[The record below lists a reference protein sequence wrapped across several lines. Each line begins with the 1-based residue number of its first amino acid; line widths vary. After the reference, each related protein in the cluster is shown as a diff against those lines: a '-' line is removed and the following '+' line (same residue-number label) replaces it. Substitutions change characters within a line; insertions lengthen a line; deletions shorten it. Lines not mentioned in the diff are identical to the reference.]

1 MIGKTT
7 SLSDFYRRKFGD
19 LPSEIIARI
28 GQFNVFELEDV
39 AAGKAKMPYSRKDY
53 FKISLIS
60 GGNNRVHYADKTFEA
75 EHNMLL
81 FANPQVPYNWELGPD
96 DRKSGFYCVF
106 TEEFFKGYGNIRSYP
121 MFQPGGTPILS
132 ITDEE
137 FEQVKVIYQKM
148 FAEIAS
154 DYVFKYD
161 VLRNL
166 VMELV
171 HTALK
176 LRPAL
181 MKPAETTGANAAERI
196 TGLFLEL
203 LERQFP
209 IESPMQSIKLRTPG
223 EFAAQL
229 SVHYNHLNKVLK
241 ETTGKTTS
249 RLISERLALEAR
261 ALLKHTDW
269 SIADI
274 GWSLGFEDPSHFV
287 KFFRKNE
294 QTTPRAFR
302 G

>member
-1 MIGKTT
+1 MIEKTI
-7 SLSDFYRRKFGD
+7 SLSDFYRLKFGD

-60 GGNNRVHYADKTFEA
+60 GSNRVHYADKTFDA
-75 EHNMLL
+75 EQNMLL
-81 FANPQVPYNWELGPD
+81 FANPQVPYNWDLSPD

-121 MFQPGGTPILS
+121 MFQPGGTPIIS

-137 FEQVKVIYQKM
+137 FEQVKTIYGKM
-148 FAEIAS
+148 FAEIES
-154 DYVFKYD
+154 EYVFKYD

-171 HTALK
+171 HTAMK

-181 MKPAETTGANAAERI
+181 ITPADTGGAHAAERI

-209 IESPMQSIKLRTPG
+209 IESPMQRIKLHTPG
-223 EFAAQL
+223 EFAAHL
-229 SVHYNHLNKVLK
+229 NVHSNHLNKVLK

-249 RLISERLALEAR
+249 RLLAERLALEAR

-269 SIADI
+269 SVADI
-274 GWSLGFEDPSHFV
+274 GWCLGFEDPSHFV